1 MTTTSAVTMPRVFL
15 AVAVVP
21 LATLAIL
28 ALLGAREGVD
38 VVMTGTGSR
47 ALLGAAWVAT
57 WLAAVIASPIAAGAA
72 LVSFALQ
79 RRPRPTAAR
88 SA

>member
-1 MTTTSAVTMPRVFL
+1 MTTTTKAVTMPRFFL
-15 AVAVVP
+15 AMALAP
-21 LATLAIL
+21 LALLAIL
-28 ALLGAREGVD
+28 ALLGARDGVD

-72 LVSFALQ
+72 LVSFALH
-79 RRPRPTAAR
+79 RWRG
-88 SA
+88 

>member
-1 MTTTSAVTMPRVFL
+1 MTTTRAVTVPRFFL
-15 AVAVVP
+15 VVALAP
-21 LATLAIL
+21 LACLALL

-38 VVMTGTGSR
+38 VVMTGSGSR

-72 LVSFALQ
+72 LVSLALQ
-79 RRPRPTAAR
+79 RWRGR
-88 SA
+88 